1 MEAPSSAHR
10 RGTAGAGHTTTSG
23 GGARRRF
30 DTTPPEFDAGLDRH
44 ARPMDGWRVKRDGE
58 VLRPRPMK
66 AAPAPF
72 RQALAPSREAD
83 TMAAQRRGGMRP
95 PAAVSPAQRRAPR
108 ARRRRR
114 RRRRRPRAE
123 RFAPVQQTPRRGH
136 PPARGK
142 PRADQA
148 HRPGGAE
155 RVAAPARPERLAV
168 AWGLRPAAAPR
179 RPDLEFSSAESA
191 KPHGAHPFSRRR
203 STPGVGK
210 I

>member
-66 AAPAPF
+66 AALAPF
-72 RQALAPSREAD
+72 RQALAPSREARVVGVEGLF
-83 TMAAQRRGGMRP
+83 TSSWLAARCGPEGLP
-95 PAAVSPAQRRAPR
+95 GVA
-108 ARRRRR
+108 
-114 RRRRRPRAE
+114 
-123 RFAPVQQTPRRGH
+123 GH
-136 PPARGK
+136 ALDGN
-142 PRADQA
+142 AL
-148 HRPGGAE
+148 PGGQ
-155 RVAAPARPERLAV
+155 APHARSE
-168 AWGLRPAAAPR
+168 
-179 RPDLEFSSAESA
+179 
-191 KPHGAHPFSRRR
+191 AHPFSRRR